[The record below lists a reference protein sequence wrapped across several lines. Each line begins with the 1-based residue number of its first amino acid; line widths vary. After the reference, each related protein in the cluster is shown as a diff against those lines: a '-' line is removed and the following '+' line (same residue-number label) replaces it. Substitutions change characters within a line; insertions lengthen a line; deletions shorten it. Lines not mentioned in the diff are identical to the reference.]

1 MRTAKSRVGKSPR
14 RPKPSKQRSGDTEHY
29 SVTDSGGM
37 SYASVH
43 FTDSN
48 RFPDDEEF
56 EYAIRSVEKAIE
68 AGVYPI
74 RIGEGSSGAYLAMNS
89 NHDVVGVFK
98 PKNEEPYSALNPKWA
113 KWLQRNILPCCFGR
127 GCLPLNQG
135 YLSEVGASLVDNF
148 LSLNIVPKTRVVRLA
163 APTFNYSKV
172 DLAKLEAKE
181 QIVQHCPH
189 IGRYFNRLGLP
200 FKLGSF
206 QVFMEGYRNGTLW
219 LECFGDQLAPPD
231 LETMFQLQF
240 ERMVVLDYIIRNTDR
255 THSNWLIQ
263 CSGIKTTV
271 SESDSI
277 SSSAAG
283 TDSFMDVQLFPNAQA
298 VKIAAIDNGLA
309 FPFKHPDQWR
319 GYPYHWADLRFAH
332 VPFSSE
338 TIELVLPKISD
349 VSFVNAMCEE
359 LRKLYEID
367 MAYND
372 TTFESQMAVL
382 RGQCWNLV
390 NALREEKT
398 PAMLVASTPIKMTST
413 QPKGAPVPML
423 LMRPTRLPVMST
435 KRNFKGNPL
444 QNVIQRRSNT
454 CTLVLLS
461 YGTFIS
467 ESILIG
473 HSESHTSNNVLP
485 YSHYP

>member
-1 MRTAKSRVGKSPR
+1 
-14 RPKPSKQRSGDTEHY
+14 
-29 SVTDSGGM
+29 M

-56 EYAIRSVEKAIE
+56 EFAIRSVEKAIE
-68 AGVYPI
+68 SGIYPV
-74 RIGEGSSGAYLAMNS
+74 RIGEGSSGAYLAMNC
-89 NHDVVGVFK
+89 NHDIVGVFK

-113 KWLQRNILPCCFGR
+113 KWLQRNVCPCCFGR

-135 YLSEVGASLVDNF
+135 YLSEVGASLVDNS

-181 QIVQHCPH
+181 QIYQHCPH

-219 LECFGDQLAPPD
+219 LECFGDRLAPPG
-231 LETMFQLQF
+231 LEKMFQLQF

-255 THSNWLIQ
+255 THNNWLIK
-263 CSGIKTTV
+263 CSGIKATLNE
-271 SESDSI
+271 SEDI
-277 SSSAAG
+277 NN
-283 TDSFMDVQLFPNAQA
+283 FMDTETSLIIQLLPSAQT

-319 GYPYHWADLRFAH
+319 AYPYHWADLRFAH

-338 TIELVLPKISD
+338 TIELVLPKISNIK
-349 VSFVNAMCEE
+349 FVNTMCEE

-367 MAYND
+367 LAFND

-382 RGQCWNLV
+382 RGQCWNLSA
-390 NALREEKT
+390 ALKERKT
-398 PAMLVASTPIKMTST
+398 PAMLVASTPIR
-413 QPKGAPVPML
+413 L
-423 LMRPTRLPVMST
+423 LKNGKT
-435 KRNFKGNPL
+435 KDGECNLTWSSYKRVTNSKEPL
-444 QNVIQRRSNT
+444 FRW
-454 CTLVLLS
+454 C
-461 YGTFIS
+461 
-467 ESILIG
+467 
-473 HSESHTSNNVLP
+473 
-485 YSHYP
+485 